1 MNYRIDR
8 TAAFTAFALQA
19 AASIATGSALA
30 GVAVVAVTLFLCGPR
45 LWRRGTEN
53 DAIRAGAAVF
63 ACGALAFTGLFL
75 AGMASIAAGGLA

>member
-1 MNYRIDR
+1 MNYRIDLSAAF
-8 TAAFTAFALQA
+8 AAFTIQA

-53 DAIRAGAAVF
+53 DAIRAGAAAF
-63 ACGALAFTGLFL
+63 ACCALAFIGLFV
-75 AGMASIAAGGLA
+75 AGVASIAAGGVA